1 MELRLLSVNVGRPRL
16 IGEWNG
22 EPVLSAIVKAPV
34 SDAIVQ
40 VGATNIAG
48 DEQADLRVHGGKD
61 KAVYCYPADH
71 WPWWER
77 EKSFP
82 CRPAAFGEN
91 LTVEGADETAVAIG
105 DRFRWGDVLLEVS
118 EPRAPCFK
126 FVMLSG
132 RADAPAAMTVSGRC
146 GWYCRVLEEG
156 QAHVGDARLV
166 RVEQSGGPSVRET
179 FFAALD
185 PRTPASTR
193 AKVAA
198 ARGLAAS
205 WVRALSRR

>member
-1 MELRLLSVNVGRPRL
+1 MELRLLSVNVGRPRI
-16 IGEWNG
+16 IGDWNG

-34 SDAIVQ
+34 PGATVE
-40 VGATNIAG
+40 VRATNIDG
-48 DEQADLRVHGGKD
+48 DAQADLRVHGGAD
-61 KAVYCYPADH
+61 KAIYCYPADH

-91 LTVEGADETAVAIG
+91 LTVEGADETSVAIG

-118 EPRAPCFK
+118 EPRAPCYK

-132 RADAPAAMTVSGRC
+132 RSDAPAVMTVSGRC
-146 GWYCRVLEEG
+146 GWYCRVLQEG
-156 QAHVGDARLV
+156 QANVFNARLV

-185 PRTPASTR
+185 PRTPAATR

-205 WVRALSRR
+205 WIRALSRQ